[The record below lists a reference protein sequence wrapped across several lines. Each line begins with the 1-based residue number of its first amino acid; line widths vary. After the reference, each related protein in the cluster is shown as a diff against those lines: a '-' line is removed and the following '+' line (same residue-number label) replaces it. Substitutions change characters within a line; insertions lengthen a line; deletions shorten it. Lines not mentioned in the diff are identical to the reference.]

1 MNEENMKP
9 FFPVRDHIL
18 HEPRG
23 KLQSTIVQESSSIV
37 VGKWGNVDNNWSYF
51 SLFFVLDIDY
61 AITCTEGIE
70 IAQGTVVQFWLAS
83 FSKGFN
89 IFSS

>member
-1 MNEENMKP
+1 MYEENTKP
-9 FFPVRDHIL
+9 LFPIRDHIL
-18 HEPRG
+18 HEPRD

-37 VGKWGNVDNNWSYF
+37 VGKWGNVENNWSYF